1 MAESI
6 ESLTTK
12 FDALRTEFSD
22 LGNKAVGSE
31 PIIQKVLDKL
41 SAMETRQLKMDSN
54 VTEFLKTVNNN
65 TARL

>member
-1 MAESI
+1 MAELI
-6 ESLTTK
+6 ESLSTK
-12 FDALRTEFSD
+12 FDALRTEFAD
-22 LGNKAVGSE
+22 LGNKVVGSE

-41 SAMETRQLKMDSN
+41 SAMEARQLKMDSN